1 MHLKQYNV
9 QYVKIKKKKS
19 NFWCKKM
26 ETMLYKEQIPD
37 IKKPEWSILQRNEFR
52 PLPKDFG
59 QLRNATVP
67 VGNVYFSIPLLFS

>member
-9 QYVKIKKKKS
+9 QYVKIKKKKVIS
-19 NFWCKKM
+19 DAKKM

-52 PLPKDFG
+52 PLQKDFG

-67 VGNVYFSIPLLFS
+67 VGNVCFSIPLLFS